1 MTKPM
6 YIAAVLAA
14 LAVPHAVS
22 AETLWVTGTDKVGA
36 YDVRTGREVA
46 SFGLPGR
53 TADLHVLPN
62 GRVVLNYRAKAELVL
77 FDATSRK
84 EIARLPSSRMGG
96 VNPHHGYLLKTSGN
110 LLYAVSNDGENAATD
125 STLSLFRVVP
135 NAPGLE
141 YAGEI
146 RLGAGH
152 HKIAHFPGQDWISV
166 SNINDCSNVVQ
177 VIDIAD
183 PAAPKTIRS
192 ISAKDIGYDGS
203 APNKSCDAS
212 GKAGRRLTPHGAGA
226 TAQFHVHNLNATGQM
241 VVVRRDGPS
250 LVLQS
255 AGSGGASAV
264 ATKDGKLYLTQF
276 SPRDGSGTPPGKA
289 CQIGQLS
296 VVSSAGTGLEQIPV
310 LKDKDCTENHGG
322 ARLGY
327 ISMMPDGQT
336 LLLPLA
342 TLGNDAVPVALLA
355 RVKLGAN
362 GVEQLSSLEIGKNL
376 GHRDHGW
383 STDGKLF
390 AFPNN
395 KDDSV
400 SIVDADGGKVVSTIP
415 VVPAPLRVALSTP

>member
-1 MTKPM
+1 MSQPM
-6 YIAAVLAA
+6 KALALLAA
-14 LAVPHAVS
+14 LAIPQTAT
-22 AETLWVTGTDKVGA
+22 AETLWVTGADKVGA
-36 YDVRTGREVA
+36 YDVKSGSEVA
-46 SFGLPGR
+46 SFDLPGR

-84 EIARLPSSRMGG
+84 EVARLPSSRMGG
-96 VNPHHGYLLKTSGN
+96 VNPHHGYVLRTSGN
-110 LLYAVSNDGENAATD
+110 LLYVVGNDGENAERD
-125 STLSLFRVVP
+125 STLSLFRVIP

-152 HKIAHFPGQDWISV
+152 HKVAHFPGQDWISV
-166 SNINDCSNVVQ
+166 SNINDCGNVVQ
-177 VIDIAD
+177 VIDISD
-183 PAAPKTIRS
+183 PPAPKTIRS

-203 APNKSCDAS
+203 APDKTCDAT

-226 TAQFHVHNLNATGQM
+226 TGQFHVHNLNATGQM
-241 VVVRRDGPS
+241 VVIRRDGQA
-250 LVLQS
+250 LVLPS
-255 AGSGGASAV
+255 AGTGGASAV

-276 SPRDGSGTPPGKA
+276 SPREGAAASPGKA

-296 VVSSAGTGLEQIPV
+296 VISSAGTGLEQIPV
-310 LKDKDCTENHGG
+310 LKDKDCTEKPNG

-327 ISMMPDGQT
+327 VSLMPDGET

-342 TLGNDAVPVALLA
+342 TLGNDASPVALLA
-355 RVKLGAN
+355 RFRLGAS

-376 GHRDHGW
+376 GHRDHAW

-395 KDDSV
+395 KDNSV
-400 SIVDADGGKVVSTIP
+400 SIVDAASGKVASTIP
-415 VVPAPLRVALSTP
+415 VVPDPLRVALSPP